1 VTTLTGTKTYS
12 ANDIATALGMHTPTD
27 EQRAVIEAPLA
38 PLLVVAGAGSG
49 KTETMASR
57 VVWLVANGL
66 VEPDQ
71 VLGLTFTRKAA
82 TELAER
88 ITQRLRRLERAG
100 LWEPRVDDEDEG
112 AETLGG
118 TPTVSTYHSYA
129 GRLVREH
136 ALRLGY
142 ESESR
147 LLSEAAAWQY
157 AAEVVQSYDGPMD
170 AVVKAESTIT
180 AAVVDLAG
188 EMAEHLLTAAEVGE
202 YLARVDA
209 ALAALPKGPSKA
221 KDLPAETRK
230 VRDALRE
237 RAAVLP
243 MVERYLAM
251 KRERDAMDFA
261 DQMALAARL
270 ATRFDDIG
278 AIERQRFRAVLLD
291 EFQDT
296 SEAQLELLRSLFV
309 APGEPVPVTAV
320 GDPNQSIYGWRGASA
335 TTLSRFPR
343 QP

>member
-1 VTTLTGTKTYS
+1 MTRTVALAYS
-12 ANDIATALGMHTPTD
+12 ANDIASALDMHTPTD

-88 ITQRLRRLERAG
+88 ITQRLRRLQRAG
-100 LWEPRVDDEDEG
+100 LWTPPEDDDD

-157 AAEVVQSYDGPMD
+157 AAEVVARYDGPMD
-170 AVVKAESTIT
+170 AVAKAESTIT

-188 EMAEHLLTAAEVGE
+188 EMAEHLLTPVEVRRLPRSGSTRRWPPCPGAPAGPRTSRPRP
-202 YLARVDA
+202 ARCA
-209 ALAALPKGPSKA
+209 TPCGSEPPSC
-221 KDLPAETRK
+221 RWSS
-230 VRDALRE
+230 
-237 RAAVLP
+237 
-243 MVERYLAM
+243 
-251 KRERDAMDFA
+251 
-261 DQMALAARL
+261 
-270 ATRFDDIG
+270 AT
-278 AIERQRFRAVLLD
+278 
-291 EFQDT
+291 
-296 SEAQLELLRSLFV
+296 SRS
-309 APGEPVPVTAV
+309 
-320 GDPNQSIYGWRGASA
+320 SASA
-335 TTLSRFPR
+335 TPWTSLTRWRSLHGSRRASTTSAASSASGSARCCSTSSRTPPR
-343 QP
+343 PSSSCSGRCSWRRASRCR

>member
-1 VTTLTGTKTYS
+1 
-12 ANDIATALGMHTPTD
+12 MHTPTD
-27 EQRAVIEAPLA
+27 EQREVIEAPLA

-57 VVWLVANGL
+57 VVWLVANGF

-88 ITQRLRRLERAG
+88 ITQRLRRLQRAG
-100 LWEPRVDDEDEG
+100 LWTPSDDDD

-157 AAEVVQSYDGPMD
+157 AAEVVLAYDGPME
-170 AVVKAESTIT
+170 AVTKAESTIT

-188 EMAEHLLTAAEVGE
+188 EMAEHLLTTEDVGE

-209 ALAALPKGPSKA
+209 ALAALPKGASRA
-221 KDLPAETRK
+221 RDLPAETRK

-237 RAAVLP
+237 
-243 MVERYLAM
+243 
-251 KRERDAMDFA
+251 
-261 DQMALAARL
+261 
-270 ATRFDDIG
+270 
-278 AIERQRFRAVLLD
+278 
-291 EFQDT
+291 
-296 SEAQLELLRSLFV
+296 
-309 APGEPVPVTAV
+309 
-320 GDPNQSIYGWRGASA
+320 
-335 TTLSRFPR
+335 
-343 QP
+343 